1 MSAATTIEQA
11 PVSEN
16 RPSQAPDKAPRDL
29 PALLRAMQAAQRKS
43 GAPSYET
50 RIARLDKLEEVL
62 LRRKDE
68 IAATISED
76 FGNRSREESLV
87 AEVFVTR
94 NAIKHARDHLRD
106 WMEPEAREVGWTFL
120 PARSEVLM
128 QPLGVIGIISPWNYP
143 LQLALAPL
151 VGALAAG
158 NRAIIKPS
166 ELVPKTAELLA
177 SMMRE
182 AFAEDEVTVVTGGPE
197 VGEAF
202 ARLPFDHLI
211 FTGSTRIGKLVMR
224 AAAENLTPVTL
235 ELGGKSP
242 AIVGDDFSIDDAATR
257 IMMGKLYNAGQTC
270 IAPDYVL
277 LPKEKVLAFVEG
289 CRAAVAK
296 MYPRLKD
303 NPDYTS
309 IIHER
314 HIERL
319 RGYVDDAKK
328 LGAQVVEINPAKEDL
343 EDSKKVAPVIV
354 VDPTDEAT
362 VMQDE
367 IFGPVLPV
375 KGYTSLDEAIDYVN
389 DHPRPLA
396 LYYFGHAQDRID
408 RVLEET
414 VSGGV
419 SVNETMLHVAQDD
432 LPFGGVGPSGMGH
445 YHAREGFEALTKKKA
460 VFYQSR
466 INAMGMLRPPY
477 GKGLEV
483 LLKLLVGK

>member
-1 MSAATTIEQA
+1 MTAAATTTEQA
-11 PVSEN
+11 PKSEN
-16 RPSQAPDKAPRDL
+16 RPSQKPEEPRDIA
-29 PALLRAMQAAQRKS
+29 ALLRAMQAAQRKA

-62 LRRKDE
+62 LRRKEE
-68 IAATISED
+68 IAKTISED

-87 AEVFVTR
+87 AEVFITR

-106 WMEPEAREVGWTFL
+106 WMEPEPREVGWTFL
-120 PARSEVLM
+120 PARTEVLM

-158 NRAIIKPS
+158 NRAMIKPS
-166 ELVPKTAELLA
+166 EYVPRTGELLA

-182 AFAEDEVTVVTGGPE
+182 AFAEDEVTVVTGGAE

-211 FTGSTRIGKLVMR
+211 FTGSTKIGKLVMR
-224 AAAENLTPVTL
+224 AASENLTPVTL

-242 AIVGDDFSIDDAATR
+242 AIVSDDFSIDEAATR
-257 IMMGKLYNAGQTC
+257 IMMGKLFNAGQTC
-270 IAPDYVL
+270 IAPDYVFV
-277 LPKEKVLAFVEG
+277 PKDKVAAFVEG
-289 CRAAVAK
+289 CRAAVTK
-296 MYPRLKD
+296 MYPRLAD

-314 HIERL
+314 HVERL
-319 RGYVDDAKK
+319 RGYIDDAKK
-328 LGAQVVEINPAKEDL
+328 QGAEVVELNPAKEDF
-343 EDSKKVAPVIV
+343 EGGKKVAPAIVIEPS
-354 VDPTDEAT
+354 DDAT

-367 IFGPVLPV
+367 IFGPILPV
-375 KGYTSLDEAIDYVN
+375 KGYEKLDDAIDYVN
-389 DHPRPLA
+389 EHPRPLA
-396 LYYFGHAQDRID
+396 LYYFGHGQERID

-414 VSGGV
+414 ISGGV
-419 SVNETMLHVAQDD
+419 CVNETMLHVAQDD

-445 YHAREGFEALTKKKA
+445 YHAREGFEALTKKKP

-477 GKGLEV
+477 GKTLDV
-483 LLKLLVGK
+483 LLKFLVGK